1 MIPGIS
7 IIVFLKCKDSGIR
20 DTAARFCFGDLLY
33 LGARGPP
40 RGPLEV
46 GVVRLKCPRT
56 LLGPHTNEARRCSAG
71 ADAGKTKPVMWFPPQ
86 VVPGAP
92 TGHCWNV
99 FALVHLFDRL
109 PGCRRKKS
117 LEKMALTHCLSE

>member
-33 LGARGPP
+33 LGALGPP

-46 GVVRLKCPRT
+46 GVVRLRCPRT
-56 LLGPHTNEARRCSAG
+56 LLGPHTNEARRCSDG
-71 ADAGKTKPVMWFPPQ
+71 ADAGKTKPVMWLPPPPPPRWSRELRQ
-86 VVPGAP
+86 DTAGMFLLLRVCLTDYQGAE
-92 TGHCWNV
+92 
-99 FALVHLFDRL
+99 
-109 PGCRRKKS
+109 KK
-117 LEKMALTHCLSE
+117 KKFF